1 MKRFLVV
8 FLALSFV
15 LAATVAASAAGPF
28 KLGVLSPLTGT
39 YAQDGT
45 DILNGAKLAVA
56 HWKEA
61 LPGFDKIEILSEDS
75 GSDGGKAVM
84 AANKLINT
92 KANAVV
98 GAYASGETIPAS
110 EPINKANILQITPS
124 SSNEKVTGRGFKQL
138 FRMCPRDDA
147 QAMSVVIILEK
158 YLKVKSIAI
167 IDDRSAYA
175 AGLAK
180 NIVEGL
186 DKNKLVKV
194 VAHENVAQGEK
205 DFTAVL
211 TKIKGLNPDV
221 IYMSLYQPEGSVMIR
236 QIRSL
241 GIKARVM
248 SEDAV
253 YHPKFLEVGG
263 KDTEGTVLTFA
274 YAPETD
280 YRKKFI
286 ADYKSTYK
294 VNEVGTYAY
303 FAYDCATTILQAVKK
318 AGSAETAKLA
328 DTIRGNAWTGVT
340 GDIKFDEKGD
350 RTIAYALWEVKGG
363 KYVPIWDP
371 LTGKDIK
378 Q

>member
-1 MKRFLVV
+1 VV
-8 FLALSFV
+8 ALILGLAG
-15 LAATVAASAAGPF
+15 LAQAAAPF
-28 KLGVLSPLTGT
+28 KLGVLTPLTGT

-45 DILNGAKLAVA
+45 DILNGAKLAVT
-56 HWKEA
+56 HWKDP

-84 AANKLINT
+84 AANKLINS
-92 KANAVV
+92 KVNGVV

-110 EPINKANILQITPS
+110 EPINKANIVQVTPS
-124 SSNEKVTGRGFKQL
+124 SSNEKVTERGFKQL
-138 FRMCPRDDA
+138 FRMCPRDDS
-147 QAMSVVIILEK
+147 QAWSVVEILEK
-158 YLKVKSIAI
+158 NLKAKTIAL

-180 NIVEGL
+180 NIVAGL
-186 DKNKLVKV
+186 EKNKLVKV

-221 IYMSLYQPEGSVMIR
+221 LYMSLYQPEGSVMIR
-236 QIRSL
+236 QIKSL
-241 GIKARVM
+241 GITAKVM
-248 SEDAV
+248 TEDAV

-263 KDTEGTVLTFA
+263 KDTEGTFLTFA

-286 ADYKSTYK
+286 ADYKSTFK
-294 VNEVGTYAY
+294 VAEPGTYGF
-303 FAYDCATTILQAVKK
+303 FAYDCAMTILNGVKK
-318 AGSAETAKLA
+318 AGSGDTAKVA
-328 DTIRGNAWTGVT
+328 EAIRANKWPGVT
-340 GDIKFDEKGD
+340 GEIAFDAKGD
-350 RTIAYALWEVKGG
+350 RKIAYSLWEVKGG

-371 LTGKDIK
+371 LTGQPIK